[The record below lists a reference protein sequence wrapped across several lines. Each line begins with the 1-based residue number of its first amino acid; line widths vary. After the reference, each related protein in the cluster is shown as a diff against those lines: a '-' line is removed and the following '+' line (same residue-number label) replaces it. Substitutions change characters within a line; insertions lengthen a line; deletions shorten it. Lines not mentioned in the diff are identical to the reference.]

1 MSSVVI
7 PAFQLHLI
15 PRSHPVEL
23 NNMSLLDRL
32 NRMEKKM
39 ADLQFN
45 TDRVIAENISI
56 IE

>member
-1 MSSVVI
+1 MPTVVI

-15 PRSHPVEL
+15 PPFHPEEL

-32 NRMEKKM
+32 NRIEKKM

-56 IE
+56 NE

>member
-15 PRSHPVEL
+15 PRSHPEEL
-23 NNMSLLDRL
+23 NNMSLDRL
-32 NRMEKKM
+32 NRIEKKM